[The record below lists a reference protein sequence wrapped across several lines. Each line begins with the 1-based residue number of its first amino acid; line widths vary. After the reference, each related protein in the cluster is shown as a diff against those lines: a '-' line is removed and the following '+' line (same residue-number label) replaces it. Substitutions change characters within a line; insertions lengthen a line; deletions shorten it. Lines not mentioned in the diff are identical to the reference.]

1 MALNSIDRASLSF
14 LGLNNL
20 FNRDVRNQN
29 KDTIDKTMQ
38 DEGDPEKQYPVV
50 VALCSVLR

>member
-1 MALNSIDRASLSF
+1 MALNSIDRASFSF

-20 FNRDVRNQN
+20 FNRNVRNQN